1 MHVVHKK
8 KHLSLAAK
16 FNFLTIGL
24 ILVTAVGISVFL
36 IRSQIS
42 YSYRNLLN
50 HGLSVAAMVSHNSEY
65 GIYTED
71 KESIGNIVKSLAVDA
86 DIAYVCLYKKK
97 RKLICEN
104 FTSEI
109 KMPTLHHYKKSYRS
123 LKILEE
129 EFVNKKDGFRYIDIL
144 APVIS
149 ISISTIDND
158 SAGVLGND
166 RGVNDQ
172 KIIGYVQ
179 LGLTQEGLR
188 KRVRQI
194 IASTAYVTG
203 ICVLVGVAVTLF
215 LTKRIASPI
224 RELNIVTQKIS
235 EGILEQSIKITSR
248 DEISDLAQAFNHML
262 ERLRAYRNQVEERTN
277 ALIDAN
283 QKMSQEIAERKR
295 MERALEQKTKE
306 IGRSN
311 SELEQFAYIVSHDLQ
326 EPLRKV
332 MAFGDRLLKKCG
344 ETISN
349 EGKEYIA
356 RMQSASERMK
366 TLITDLLVFSRLRTK
381 AQPFVQV
388 DLAKVAREVLSDL
401 EIKIEQTGGAVK
413 LGELPTID
421 ADPLQ
426 MRQLFQNLIGNAL
439 KFHRKGESP
448 VVDVQVCMLENQEND
463 SRGNSH
469 NKSCQITVE
478 DNGIGFDEKYADRI
492 FGVFQRLHG
501 RDEYE
506 GTGIGLSICQ
516 KIVERHEGS
525 IKAKSVPGKGA
536 KFIITLPMKQ
546 GKGENHG

>member
-1 MHVVHKK
+1 MHAAQEKK
-8 KHLSLAAK
+8 RFSLATK
-16 FNFLTIGL
+16 FNLLTIGL
-24 ILVTAVGISVFL
+24 ILFTAVGISIFL

-42 YSYRNLLN
+42 HSYRNLLN
-50 HGLSVAAMVSHNSEY
+50 HGLSVAAMVAQNSEY

-71 KESIGNIVKSLAVDA
+71 KEAIGQIVKSLAVDA
-86 DIAYVCLYKKK
+86 DVAYVCLYKKK
-97 RKLICEN
+97 RKLICES
-104 FTSEI
+104 FQSEI
-109 KMPTLHHYKKSYRS
+109 KMPALHHYKKSYRS
-123 LKILEE
+123 SKILDE
-129 EFVNKKDGFRYIDIL
+129 EFVNKKDGLRYIDIL

-149 ISISTIDND
+149 ATDGD
-158 SAGVLGND
+158 SVDVLGNGS
-166 RGVNDQ
+166 GVTDQ

-194 IASTAYVTG
+194 IASTAYFTV

-224 RELNIVTQKIS
+224 RELNMVTQKIS
-235 EGILEQSIKITSR
+235 EGILDQSIKITSR
-248 DEISDLAQAFNHML
+248 DEISDLARAFNHMMG
-262 ERLRAYRNQVEERTN
+262 RLRDYRGQVEERTTQ
-277 ALIDAN
+277 LVLAN
-283 QKMSQEIAERKR
+283 QKMAQEIAERKR
-295 MERALEQKTKE
+295 VERALELKTKE
-306 IGRSN
+306 LSRSN

-332 MAFGDRLLKKCG
+332 MAFGDRLLDKCG

-349 EGKEYIA
+349 DGKEYIS
-356 RMQSASERMK
+356 RMQNASQRMK

-381 AQPFVQV
+381 AQPFIPV
-388 DLAKVAREVLSDL
+388 DLAKIGREVVSDL
-401 EIKIEQTGGAVK
+401 EIKIEQTGGTVT

-439 KFHRKGESP
+439 KFHRKGDAP
-448 VVDVQVCMLENQEND
+448 VVDVQVCMLDNQENG
-463 SRGNSH
+463 SGGNGH
-469 NKSCQITVE
+469 TALCQITFE

-516 KIVERHEGS
+516 KIVERHEGT
-525 IKAKSVPGKGA
+525 IQAKSAPGKGA

-546 GKGENHG
+546 SKGGKHE